1 MEGIAL
7 SAPPTF
13 DAWGLSSERMREP
26 MEEILHL
33 LAQDARLTPAQIAE
47 RTGRPEVEVVAVIAD
62 LEARGVITAYKALV
76 NWDKS
81 GIERVFGFIEVKV
94 TPQRGRG
101 FDAVAARLMEFPEV
115 HSLYLMSG
123 AYDLMV
129 VVQGKS
135 MREVALFV
143 AERLAPLENVL
154 STATHFVLKRY
165 KVDGEVLEERQ
176 EPKRL
181 PVTP

>member
-1 MEGIAL
+1 
-7 SAPPTF
+7 
-13 DAWGLSSERMREP
+13 

-33 LAQDARLTPAQIAE
+33 LTQDARLTPAQLAE
-47 RTGRPEVEVVAVIAD
+47 RLGRPAAEVAQTVAK
-62 LEARGVITAYKALV
+62 LEADGVIRGYKAV
-76 NWDKS
+76 VDWEKA
-81 GIERVFGFIEVKV
+81 GVEHVYGFIEVKV
-94 TPQRGRG
+94 TPQRGLG

-129 VVQGKS
+129 VVQGKT
-135 MREVALFV
+135 MREVAYFV
-143 AERLAPLENVL
+143 AERLAPLEAVM

-165 KVDGEVLEERQ
+165 KVDGDVFEERA
-176 EPKRL
+176 EVKRL

>member
-1 MEGIAL
+1 ME
-7 SAPPTF
+7 
-13 DAWGLSSERMREP
+13 D
-26 MEEILHL
+26 ILHL
-33 LAQDARLTPAQIAE
+33 LTQEARLTPAQIAE
-47 RTGRPEVEVVAVIAD
+47 RIGRPEEEVAATIAD
-62 LEARGVITAYKALV
+62 LEARGVISSYRALI
-76 NWDKS
+76 NWDKA

-101 FDAVAARLMEFPEV
+101 FDAVAARLMEFSEV

-135 MREVALFV
+135 MREVAWFV

-165 KVDGEVLEERQ
+165 KVDGDILEEQ
-176 EPKRL
+176 TETKRL